1 MARSSGTSPEQR
13 AQLLREL
20 SQDLNRTRNSS
31 ASTKFSQD
39 TASPDIT
46 TSSFDPENEALV
58 STRQFDPPD
67 QALPQLRASA
77 ERYSRFR
84 GPGSHSEPRSEPD
97 YAIDTS
103 AIRRAFPDFTQ
114 GGTSSDDGSMSIEI
128 GRGLKKGS
136 SNIIGKLGKSNR
148 SHASPA
154 SNRDDSF
161 DFSAPVI
168 GNHQVTSTPPL
179 TNPKTRISNGAVQ
192 GNQSADTP
200 ARQPSGLRNEVRDTT
215 PPAIKTK
222 DYVSGSSRQ
231 GSENRQTL
239 AAMHAR
245 VRDENDVTYISEGRA
260 ATIDLT
266 TRSSRFSS
274 TKNQNR
280 DLRKGLP
287 ARFNSKQNFA
297 HPASPRDVD
306 TNATQ
311 RPLSKVAPMSTPTTQ
326 SVVLPQMPNV
336 SELLS
341 GVFEDGTPVFTLNN
355 KPRSS
360 RFASGYHAQ
369 RQISGVDDI
378 DVPQEEQDIYVSLQI
393 AEDKV
398 ADLERI
404 RGDAQ
409 YAIGELQERIR
420 MLEAENAGRRR
431 RQRSDSA
438 IGLTDG
444 GSDGGD
450 EMSGGHRKLLIE
462 KNRKSFKLSA
472 SFFQANVVSGLE
484 SSVRLLSSQVEA
496 SGRKATVSDI
506 TLRNVTKERDSAI
519 SQLGVAYVTIE
530 QLKSENSKLAEENQE
545 LKVRLGSKIIERKDE
560 ISHGIHKD
568 DQCPV
573 PDRPQASATRN
584 ESEVNA
590 NRGERPAKALTGTK
604 KRHTKAPTGSKSSK
618 LRFEERLAAQA
629 KGKAQFRTEA
639 DNASKILTHD
649 DNTQLSGGG
658 ENCVTDLSPLNE
670 HTQRSVDFEKHGE
683 SGSSDVGQVG
693 ESAIH
698 GYAHQSLSLP
708 GDQRQRNPRDVTYM
722 SFLEVICTD
731 HLQLY
736 DQANGDT

>member
-67 QALPQLRASA
+67 QALPQLRVSA

-84 GPGSHSEPRSEPD
+84 GPGSHSEPHSEPD

-103 AIRRAFPDFTQ
+103 AIGRAFPDFTQ
-114 GGTSSDDGSMSIEI
+114 GVTSSDDGSISIEI

-168 GNHQVTSTPPL
+168 ANHQVTSTPPL
-179 TNPKTRISNGAVQ
+179 TNPKTRISNGAAQ
-192 GNQSADTP
+192 GNQSADTH
-200 ARQPSGLRNEVRDTT
+200 ARQQSGLRNEVRDTT

-245 VRDENDVTYISEGRA
+245 VRDENDVTYISEGRP

-274 TKNQNR
+274 SKNQNR

-287 ARFNSKQNFA
+287 ARFNSKQKFV

-306 TNATQ
+306 INATQ
-311 RPLSKVAPMSTPTTQ
+311 RPLSKGAQMSNPTTQ

-360 RFASGYHAQ
+360 RFASGYHAQQ

-444 GSDGGD
+444 GSDAGD

-462 KNRKSFKLSA
+462 KNRK
-472 SFFQANVVSGLE
+472 
-484 SSVRLLSSQVEA
+484 
-496 SGRKATVSDI
+496 
-506 TLRNVTKERDSAI
+506 
-519 SQLGVAYVTIE
+519 
-530 QLKSENSKLAEENQE
+530 
-545 LKVRLGSKIIERKDE
+545 
-560 ISHGIHKD
+560 
-568 DQCPV
+568 
-573 PDRPQASATRN
+573 
-584 ESEVNA
+584 
-590 NRGERPAKALTGTK
+590 
-604 KRHTKAPTGSKSSK
+604 
-618 LRFEERLAAQA
+618 
-629 KGKAQFRTEA
+629 
-639 DNASKILTHD
+639 
-649 DNTQLSGGG
+649 
-658 ENCVTDLSPLNE
+658 
-670 HTQRSVDFEKHGE
+670 
-683 SGSSDVGQVG
+683 
-693 ESAIH
+693 
-698 GYAHQSLSLP
+698 
-708 GDQRQRNPRDVTYM
+708 
-722 SFLEVICTD
+722 
-731 HLQLY
+731 
-736 DQANGDT
+736 